1 MRVFLLIVGLVL
13 GFGPVMANAQDFP
26 SRPVRMIVPYPPGG
40 PTDILARVVAAK
52 LGNTL
57 GQPVVVDNRPGAGGI
72 VGSDAV
78 AKSSP
83 DGYTVL
89 LGVFDITVNAS
100 LYKKLPFDPRRD
112 FTPIS
117 LVGVSPLAL
126 VVSSTLEATTLADLI
141 ALAKRRPGKLTYGS
155 AGTGNITFLGMEL
168 FKASQGIDIMPV
180 PYKGI
185 AQALSDLLGGTI
197 SMCLVGISATRSQ
210 IESGKFRALAVTGT
224 RRTSVLPDVPT
235 FAEAGA
241 PLPDMDLGSW
251 WGVAGPARLHRD
263 VVQKL
268 NQGLVATAAAPEV
281 QAQLAALTIEAR
293 SSTPAEL
300 AELMRSETEK
310 WARVI
315 ERAKLTPE

>member
-1 MRVFLLIVGLVL
+1 MRVLLIVGLVL

-83 DGYTVL
+83 EGYTVL